1 MSALRGM
8 RNDRAPMGDAGSA
21 AFAER
26 EVSKPLPLAAR
37 QARSEAG
44 KRGIVKGGE
53 GWKFRI
59 PLPPLT
65 PSGSVI
71 TIHGGK
77 RYLFISSAGAS
88 SNLVSLTLLD
98 NVQHEKNE

>member
-1 MSALRGM
+1 M
-8 RNDRAPMGDAGSA
+8 RNDYAPMGDAGSV

-26 EVSKPLPLAAR
+26 EVSKPLLLAAR
-37 QARSEAG
+37 RARSEAG

-71 TIHGGK
+71 TIRDGK
-77 RYLFISSAGAS
+77 CFRFNNNTGR
-88 SNLVSLTLLD
+88 
-98 NVQHEKNE
+98 VQIPLS